1 MLKSHLRTIFYVL
14 KNSWIK
20 GENTKW
26 RQSFSKIMT
35 MKVFWIQW
43 NIVKA
48 VLKKK
53 EWNTYI
59 YNNYLLTKKHLKTM
73 VKKQKHN
80 KINHKGPKRQILYAG
95 D

>member
-53 EWNTYI
+53 NEILIFIIIINKKTPQ
-59 YNNYLLTKKHLKTM
+59 NNGKKPKT
-73 VKKQKHN
+73 QQN
-80 KINHKGPKRQILYAG
+80 KP
-95 D
+95 